1 MHNIAESEQEKRNP
15 ERWTLNCVGMTIL
28 ARYKEI
34 FNNAYKPENTIGKGG
49 NYQKGSHENWENID
63 WLYPSSSRWEIRF
76 SQKSRTNNQGP
87 CRLAVTWW
95 SWKIEDIPTPAQ
107 MGGEIGECWDIH
119 DLTEY
124 RDQTQRAEFEV
135 DIQFEITYYAL
146 VRQLSERIQ
155 AIAKKRGVS
164 PNTLLNLLV
173 QVRTGEIVKR
183 GNLYPKTAI
192 KANI

>member
-1 MHNIAESEQEKRNP
+1 MKTSK
-15 ERWTLNCVGMTIL
+15 
-28 ARYKEI
+28 
-34 FNNAYKPENTIGKGG
+34 
-49 NYQKGSHENWENID
+49 
-63 WLYPSSSRWEIRF
+63 SSIS
-76 SQKSRTNNQGP
+76 K
-87 CRLAVTWW
+87 
-95 SWKIEDIPTPAQ
+95 AQ
-107 MGGEIGECWDIH
+107 SYREIGEFWDIH

-173 QVRTGEIVKR
+173 QISTGEIVKR
-183 GNLYPKTAI
+183 GNLYLMLDI
-192 KANI
+192 FH